1 MLEAKKI
8 LAPTWIPDYKK
19 EIHAIW
25 LQVVELNSNLF
36 LLEHISKFPFKLFVV
51 PPQTFWALTW
61 NALYESCVMCA
72 WRIAVDAD
80 GDCLTADQLR
90 DAVLKN
96 TVDDVAKR
104 SLQVELKAV
113 EFKKTLKAIKPKIRD
128 LRHKLYGHFSRGVI
142 ASTGA
147 SGAAVP
153 RVSLT
158 ELKTVRDRL
167 NALLR
172 VLALDT
178 ELMFLP
184 PEYDPKM
191 QHPSN
196 TDPRP
201 DIEGLLDMI
210 AENSQIIRYPEDNP
224 ELWEH
229 RGKLKIME
237 QDELDAIS
245 HYRHKLGLPKV

>member
-1 MLEAKKI
+1 MLETKKI

-19 EIHAIW
+19 EIDAIW

-36 LLEHISKFPFKLFVV
+36 LLEHISKFPFKLFLVR
-51 PPQTFWALTW
+51 PPTFWTLTG
-61 NALYESCVMCA
+61 NALYESCVMCV
-72 WRIAVDAD
+72 WRMAVDAD
-80 GDCLTADQLR
+80 GDYLTAAQLKN
-90 DAVLKN
+90 AVLKN
-96 TVDDVAKR
+96 TVDAAAKL
-104 SLQVELKAV
+104 SLQAELKAV
-113 EFKKTLKAIKPKIRD
+113 EFEKTLKAIKQKIRD
-128 LRHKLYGHFSRGVI
+128 LRHNQYGHFSRRVI
-142 ASTGA
+142 APTGA

-158 ELKTVRDRL
+158 DLKTVRDRL
-167 NALLR
+167 NALLQ

-184 PEYDPKM
+184 LDYDPKV

-201 DIEGLLDMI
+201 DIVELLDMI
-210 AENSQIIRYPEDNP
+210 AFNSQIIRDPENNP

-229 RGKLKIME
+229 RRKLME
-237 QDELDAIS
+237 QDELDALNL
-245 HYRHKLGLPKV
+245 YRHKLGLPKM